1 MTQSHSSASPP
12 DVSGSSS
19 RLQVDRPFSD
29 VVVEL
34 WENTEKLVRQEL
46 ALASAELDQKINR
59 VKSEVIVV
67 VTGGGVLFLGLACG
81 VAALVLLLAKAM
93 DPFLA
98 ALLVAVALCAVGYAM
113 VSRKK
118 PSVDELVPERT
129 IENLQKDVETFKEAK
144 P

>member
-1 MTQSHSSASPP
+1 MTQSHAGASPP
-12 DVSGSSS
+12 LASSS
-19 RLQVDRPFSD
+19 RLQADRPFSE

-46 ALASAELDQKINR
+46 ALAGAELDQKIGR
-59 VKSEVIVV
+59 LKSEVIVV
-67 VTGGGVLFLGLACG
+67 AMGGGVLFLGLASG
-81 VAALVLLLAKAM
+81 VAALVLLLSKVM

-98 ALLVAVALCAVGYAM
+98 ALLVAVALSAVGYVM

-129 IENLQKDVETFKEAK
+129 IENVRKDIETFKEAK